1 MQKEMSQTTLLLPL
15 RDHHTPLVLL
25 ATVHDVANPALD
37 LARDL
42 ARGTLCSHG
51 DVDVLT
57 AVVDL

>member
-1 MQKEMSQTTLLLPL
+1 MQKGMSRTTLLLPL
-15 RDHHTPLVLL
+15 RDHYTPLVLL
-25 ATVHDVANPALD
+25 ATIHDVADPTLD

-51 DVDVLT
+51 DVDILT